1 MTSRLDLGSG
11 QGSGSSQTRLQNRP
25 RCSNRLSHVMP
36 CRVTLTV
43 RPGFSRLLRCVGA
56 SAPVSS
62 TGQALGGARKLPGV
76 ILRS

>member
-11 QGSGSSQTRLQNRP
+11 SSHTRLQNRP
-25 RCSNRLSHVMP
+25 RCGNRLSQVMP
-36 CRVTLTV
+36 CRITLTV

-56 SAPVSS
+56 N
-62 TGQALGGARKLPGV
+62 ALGGARKLPGV